1 MYKVTFGEYN
11 SFDDFGLYLT
21 NLQISEP
28 NVKSNYINLPA
39 RDGQLDLSG
48 VLSDTPL
55 YDMRTINYTFVWRSN
70 VDDFESE
77 VSAIANAIHGQTLDV
92 IHGSS
97 PYYYHGKVSVSS
109 PTITN
114 DKAQINISLNAEPY
128 ALKRTKTETAIV
140 LSNTATEHT
149 IINAGGKKVVPEF
162 TLAGS
167 GTPTATV
174 VFGNVTV
181 SMDAGTHR
189 FANIV
194 FASGENT
201 ITVSGSGTLTVAF
214 REGTL

>member
-11 SFDDFGLYLT
+11 SYDDFGLYLT
-21 NLQISEP
+21 NLQVGEP

-55 YDMRTINYTFVWRSN
+55 YDMRTISYTFVWRSN

-77 VSAIANAIHGQTLDV
+77 VSAIVNALHGQTMDV

-97 PYYYHGKVSVSS
+97 PYFYRGKLSVSS
-109 PTITN
+109 PSITN
-114 DKAQINISLNAEPY
+114 DKAQLNISLNAEPY
-128 ALKRTKTETAIV
+128 ALKRQISETAIV
-140 LSNTATEHT
+140 LSSTESAHT
-149 IINAGGKKVVPEF
+149 ITNNGGKKVVPEF

-174 VFGNVTV
+174 VFGNVSVT
-181 SMDAGTHR
+181 MGTGTHR
-189 FANIV
+189 FANII
-194 FASGENT
+194 FPQGDN
-201 ITVSGSGTLTVAF
+201 IINVSGSGTLTVAF

>member
-11 SFDDFGLYLT
+11 SYDDFGLYLT
-21 NLQISEP
+21 NLQVGEP
-28 NVKSNYINLPA
+28 AVKSNYINLPA

-55 YDMRTINYTFVWRSN
+55 YDMRTISYTFVWRSN

-77 VSAIANAIHGQTLDV
+77 VSAIVNALHGQTMDV

-97 PYYYHGKVSVSS
+97 PYFYRGKLSVSS
-109 PTITN
+109 PSITN
-114 DKAQINISLNAEPY
+114 DKAQIQISLNAEPY
-128 ALKRTKTETAIV
+128 ALKREKNETTITLSETERET
-140 LSNTATEHT
+140 T

-162 TLAGS
+162 TLSES
-167 GTPTATV
+167 GTAIV
-174 VFGNVTV
+174 KFGNVEV

-189 FANIV
+189 FANVI
-194 FASGENT
+194 FAHGENT